1 MRTLSSDYGA
11 RTVPGGTSRAAVSR
25 APDVVIDEAVL
36 QLYPFS
42 RHAAW
47 NQDRSS
53 PLFRLAHF
61 IGTMAIL
68 GYRWLA
74 DECLLQEVHSLL
86 TRHLRSRRGHTRS
99 APEAAQCRILI
110 DMPRY

>member
-1 MRTLSSDYGA
+1 VRTLSSDYGA

-42 RHAAW
+42 RHAAL

-61 IGTMAIL
+61 IGTY
-68 GYRWLA
+68 GYFGLSLA
-74 DECLLQEVHSLL
+74 RGRMSSPGSAQPSDSPL
-86 TRHLRSRRGHTRS
+86 TLAPGAYKVSARSGT
-99 APEAAQCRILI
+99 
-110 DMPRY
+110 MPDFNRYA